1 MAKLGQL
8 KLIMLQS
15 FLSRA
20 TLIFLSS
27 ALAVLCV
34 ACSEDKR
41 NTATGANEQPTP
53 IGDLASVQPTVKP
66 VTPAAT
72 PKAQPL
78 PSESEPSLFE
88 MGRDKAVGAWSI
100 SQSAQSPE
108 DWNLVVSQYQ
118 EAIALMKKVRR
129 QSVEFAIAQTKISE
143 YRRQIRYAR
152 QQANPRPVRVAE
164 PQKIVIVVPHRATT
178 PKFTLPVSPP
188 VATKP
193 LSPEPG
199 LPSSAVVIPDEA
211 VFTAPIKR
219 RIGGTP
225 IVEVTFNG
233 QQQFEMIV
241 DTGASGTVITQ
252 DMANALGI
260 IPVGKAKANT
270 ASSRAVEFPVG
281 YVNSMAVGGVIVNKV
296 AVAIAGA
303 ELETGLLGH
312 DFFGN
317 YDVTIKRNVVEFRPQ
332 LRSPINSPETQL
344 TAPTSSKPRR
354 FVGYP

>member
-20 TLIFLSS
+20 TLIFVSS

-34 ACSEDKR
+34 ACSEDKQ
-41 NTATGANEQPTP
+41 NTATGGDEQPTP
-53 IGDLASVQPTVKP
+53 IGDLAPVKP
-66 VTPAAT
+66 SVEPVRPAAT
-72 PKAQPL
+72 PEAQPL
-78 PSESEPSLFE
+78 DPFESEPSLFE

-100 SQSAQSPE
+100 SQSAQSPD
-108 DWNLVVSQYQ
+108 DWKLVASQYQ
-118 EAIALMKKVRR
+118 EAIALMQKVRR
-129 QSVEFAIAQTKISE
+129 QSPEFAIAQTKITE
-143 YRRQIRYAR
+143 YRRQVKYAQ
-152 QQANPRPVRVAE
+152 QQANPRPVAVRV
-164 PQKIVIVVPHRATT
+164 PHKIVVVVPQRETI
-178 PKFTLPVSPP
+178 PKFTLP
-188 VATKP
+188 ARETKP
-193 LSPEPG
+193 LLPEPG

-260 IPVGKAKANT
+260 VTVGKAKANT

-281 YVNSMAVGGVIVNKV
+281 YVNSMAVGGVIVKKIP
-296 AVAIAGA
+296 VAIAGA

-317 YDVTIKRNVVEFRPQ
+317 YDVTIKRNVIEFRPQ
-332 LRSPINSPETQL
+332 LRSQINSPETPL
-344 TAPTSSKPRR
+344 TAPTSSKPPR

>member
-1 MAKLGQL
+1 
-8 KLIMLQS
+8 MLQS

-20 TLIFLSS
+20 TLIFVSS
-27 ALAVLCV
+27 TLAVLCV
-34 ACSEDKR
+34 ACSEDKL
-41 NTATGANEQPTP
+41 NTATGGDEQPTP
-53 IGDLASVQPTVKP
+53 IRDLAPVQPSVEP
-66 VTPAAT
+66 VRPAAT
-72 PKAQPL
+72 PEAQPL
-78 PSESEPSLFE
+78 DPFESEPSLFE

-100 SQSAQSPE
+100 SQSAQSPD
-108 DWNLVVSQYQ
+108 DWKLVASQYQ
-118 EAIALMKKVRR
+118 DAIALMQRVRR
-129 QSVEFAIAQTKISE
+129 QSPEFAIAQTKITE
-143 YRRQIRYAR
+143 YRRQVKYAQ
-152 QQANPRPVRVAE
+152 QQANPRPVAVRV
-164 PQKIVIVVPHRATT
+164 PHKIVVVVPQRETI
-178 PKFTLPVSPP
+178 PKFTLPPRE
-188 VATKP
+188 TKP

-252 DMANALGI
+252 EMANALGI
-260 IPVGKAKANT
+260 VTVGKAKANT

-281 YVNSMAVGGVIVNKV
+281 YVNSMAVGGVIVNKIP
-296 AVAIAGA
+296 VAIAGA

-317 YDVTIKRNVVEFRPQ
+317 YDVTIKRNVIEFRPQ
-332 LRSPINSPETQL
+332 LRSQINSPETQL
-344 TAPTSSKPRR
+344 TAPTSSNLPH

>member
-1 MAKLGQL
+1 MTKLGQL

-20 TLIFLSS
+20 TLIFVSS
-27 ALAVLCV
+27 TLAVLCV
-34 ACSEDKR
+34 ACSEDKL
-41 NTATGANEQPTP
+41 NTATGGDEQPTP
-53 IGDLASVQPTVKP
+53 IGDLAPVKP
-66 VTPAAT
+66 SVESVRPAAT
-72 PKAQPL
+72 PEAQPL
-78 PSESEPSLFE
+78 DPFESEPSLFE

-100 SQSAQSPE
+100 SQSAQSPD
-108 DWNLVVSQYQ
+108 DWKLVASQYQ
-118 EAIALMKKVRR
+118 EAIALMQRVRR
-129 QSVEFAIAQTKISE
+129 QSPEFAIAQTKITE
-143 YRRQIRYAR
+143 YRRQVKYAQ
-152 QQANPRPVRVAE
+152 QQANPRPVAVRV
-164 PQKIVIVVPHRATT
+164 PHKIVVVVPHRETI
-178 PKFTLPVSPP
+178 PKFTLPPRE
-188 VATKP
+188 TKP
-193 LSPEPG
+193 LSPEPS

-211 VFTAPIKR
+211 VFAAPIKR

-252 DMANALGI
+252 QMADALGI
-260 IPVGKAKANT
+260 VTVGKAKANT

-281 YVNSMAVGGVIVNKV
+281 YVNSMAVGGVIVKKIP
-296 AVAIAGA
+296 VAIAGA

-317 YDVTIKRNVVEFRPQ
+317 YDVTIKRNVIEFRPQ
-332 LRSPINSPETQL
+332 LRSQINSPETQL
-344 TAPTSSKPRR
+344 TAPTSSKQPH

>member
-20 TLIFLSS
+20 TLIFVSS
-27 ALAVLCV
+27 ALTVLCV
-34 ACSEDKR
+34 ACSEDKQ
-41 NTATGANEQPTP
+41 NTATDGNEQPRT
-53 IGDLASVQPTVKP
+53 IGDLASVQPTVEP
-66 VTPAAT
+66 VTPAPI
-72 PKAQPL
+72 PKAPPL
-78 PSESEPSLFE
+78 DPYEGEPSFFE

-100 SQSAQSPE
+100 SQSAQSPD
-108 DWNLVVSQYQ
+108 DWNLVASQYRD
-118 EAIALMKKVRR
+118 AIDLMQKVRR
-129 QSVEFAIAQTKISE
+129 QSPEFAIAQTKIIE
-143 YRRQIRYAR
+143 YRRQVKYAQ
-152 QQANPRPVRVAE
+152 QQANPRPVAVKE
-164 PQKIVIVVPHRATT
+164 PQKIVVVVPHRETT
-178 PKFTLPVSPP
+178 PKFTLPPQEI
-188 VATKP
+188 KP

-199 LPSSAVVIPDEA
+199 LPSSTVVIPNEA

-252 DMANALGI
+252 QMANALGI
-260 IPVGKAKANT
+260 VTVGKAKANT

-281 YVNSMAVGGVIVNKV
+281 YVNSMAVGGVIVNKIP
-296 AVAIAGA
+296 VAIAGA

-317 YDVTIKRNVVEFRPQ
+317 YDVTIKRNVIEFRPQ
-332 LRSPINSPETQL
+332 LRSQINSPETQL
-344 TAPTSSKPRR
+344 TAPISSKLPHS
-354 FVGYP
+354 VGYP

>member
-1 MAKLGQL
+1 
-8 KLIMLQS
+8 MLQS

-20 TLIFLSS
+20 TLIFVSS
-27 ALAVLCV
+27 TLAVLCV
-34 ACSEDKR
+34 ACSEDKL
-41 NTATGANEQPTP
+41 NTAIGGDEQPTP
-53 IGDLASVQPTVKP
+53 IGDLAPVQPSVEP
-66 VTPAAT
+66 VRPAAT
-72 PKAQPL
+72 PEAQPL
-78 PSESEPSLFE
+78 DPFESKPSLFE

-100 SQSAQSPE
+100 SQSAQSPD
-108 DWNLVVSQYQ
+108 DWKLVASQYQ
-118 EAIALMKKVRR
+118 DAIALMQKVRR
-129 QSVEFAIAQTKISE
+129 QSPEFAIAQTKITE
-143 YRRQIRYAR
+143 YRRQVKYAQ
-152 QQANPRPVRVAE
+152 QQANPRPVAVRV
-164 PQKIVIVVPHRATT
+164 PHKIVVVVPQRETT
-178 PKFTLPVSPP
+178 PKFTLPPRE
-188 VATKP
+188 TKP

-252 DMANALGI
+252 EMANALGI
-260 IPVGKAKANT
+260 VTVGKAKANT

-281 YVNSMAVGGVIVNKV
+281 YVNSMAVGGVIVNKIP
-296 AVAIAGA
+296 VAIAGA

-317 YDVTIKRNVVEFRPQ
+317 YDVTIKRNIVEFRPQ
-332 LRSPINSPETQL
+332 LRSQINSPETQL
-344 TAPTSSKPRR
+344 IAPTSSKQPH

>member
-1 MAKLGQL
+1 MTKLGQL

-20 TLIFLSS
+20 TLIFISS

-34 ACSEDKR
+34 ACSEDKL
-41 NTATGANEQPTP
+41 NTATGGDEQPTP
-53 IGDLASVQPTVKP
+53 IGDLAPVKP
-66 VTPAAT
+66 SVEPVRPAAT
-72 PKAQPL
+72 PEAQPL
-78 PSESEPSLFE
+78 DPFESEPSLFE

-100 SQSAQSPE
+100 SQSAQSPD
-108 DWNLVVSQYQ
+108 DWKLVASQYHD
-118 EAIALMKKVRR
+118 AIALMQRVRR
-129 QSVEFAIAQTKISE
+129 QSPEFAIAQTKITE
-143 YRRQIRYAR
+143 YRRQVKYAQ
-152 QQANPRPVRVAE
+152 QQANARPVAVRV
-164 PQKIVIVVPHRATT
+164 PHKIVVVVPQRETT
-178 PKFTLPVSPP
+178 PKFTLPPRE
-188 VATKP
+188 TKP

-225 IVEVTFNG
+225 IVEVTFND

-252 DMANALGI
+252 EMANALGI
-260 IPVGKAKANT
+260 VTVGKAKANT

-281 YVNSMAVGGVIVNKV
+281 YVNSMAVGGVIVNKIP
-296 AVAIAGA
+296 VAIAGA

-317 YDVTIKRNVVEFRPQ
+317 YDVTIKRNVIEFRPQ
-332 LRSPINSPETQL
+332 LRSQINSPETPL
-344 TAPTSSKPRR
+344 TAPTSSKQPH

>member
-1 MAKLGQL
+1 MTKLGQL

-20 TLIFLSS
+20 TLIFVSS
-27 ALAVLCV
+27 TLAVLCV
-34 ACSEDKR
+34 ACSEDKL
-41 NTATGANEQPTP
+41 NTATGGDEQPTP
-53 IGDLASVQPTVKP
+53 IRDLAPVQPSVEP
-66 VTPAAT
+66 VRPAAT
-72 PKAQPL
+72 PEAQPL
-78 PSESEPSLFE
+78 DPFESEPSLFE

-100 SQSAQSPE
+100 SQSAQSPD
-108 DWNLVVSQYQ
+108 DWKLVASQYQ
-118 EAIALMKKVRR
+118 DAIALMQRVRR
-129 QSVEFAIAQTKISE
+129 QSPEFAIAQTKITE
-143 YRRQIRYAR
+143 YRRQVKYAQ
-152 QQANPRPVRVAE
+152 QQANPRPVAVRV
-164 PQKIVIVVPHRATT
+164 PHKIVVVVPQRETI
-178 PKFTLPVSPP
+178 PKFTLPPRE
-188 VATKP
+188 TKP

-252 DMANALGI
+252 EMANALGI
-260 IPVGKAKANT
+260 VTVGKAKANT

-281 YVNSMAVGGVIVNKV
+281 YVNSMAVGGVIVNKIP
-296 AVAIAGA
+296 VAIAGA

-317 YDVTIKRNVVEFRPQ
+317 YDVTIKRNVIEFRPQ
-332 LRSPINSPETQL
+332 LRSQINSPETQL
-344 TAPTSSKPRR
+344 TAPTSSNLPH

>member
-1 MAKLGQL
+1 
-8 KLIMLQS
+8 MLQS

-20 TLIFLSS
+20 TLIFVSS
-27 ALAVLCV
+27 TLAVLCV
-34 ACSEDKR
+34 ACSEDKL
-41 NTATGANEQPTP
+41 NTATGGDEQPMP
-53 IGDLASVQPTVKP
+53 IGDLAPVQPSVKP
-66 VTPAAT
+66 VRPAAS
-72 PKAQPL
+72 PEAQPL
-78 PSESEPSLFE
+78 DPFESEPSLFE

-100 SQSAQSPE
+100 SQSAQSPD
-108 DWNLVVSQYQ
+108 DWKLVASQYQ
-118 EAIALMKKVRR
+118 DAIALMQKIRR
-129 QSVEFAIAQTKISE
+129 QSPEFAIAQTKITE
-143 YRRQIRYAR
+143 YRRQVKYAQ
-152 QQANPRPVRVAE
+152 QQANPRPVAVRE
-164 PQKIVIVVPHRATT
+164 PQKIVVVVPQRETT
-178 PKFTLPVSPP
+178 PKFTLPPRE
-188 VATKP
+188 TKP
-193 LSPEPG
+193 LSPAPA

-252 DMANALGI
+252 EMANALGI
-260 IPVGKAKANT
+260 VTVGKAKANT

-281 YVNSMAVGGVIVNKV
+281 YVNSMAVGGVVVNRV

-332 LRSPINSPETQL
+332 LRSQINSPETQL
-344 TAPTSSKPRR
+344 TAPTSSKQPH

>member
-1 MAKLGQL
+1 
-8 KLIMLQS
+8 MLQS

-20 TLIFLSS
+20 TLIFVSS

-34 ACSEDKR
+34 ACSEDKL
-41 NTATGANEQPTP
+41 NTATGGDEQPTP
-53 IGDLASVQPTVKP
+53 IGDLAPVQPTVEP
-66 VTPAAT
+66 VRPAAS
-72 PKAQPL
+72 PEAQPL
-78 PSESEPSLFE
+78 DPFESEPSLFE
-88 MGRDKAVGAWSI
+88 IGRDKAVGAWSI
-100 SQSAQSPE
+100 SQSAQSPD
-108 DWNLVVSQYQ
+108 DWKLVASQYK
-118 EAIALMKKVRR
+118 EAIALMQKVRR
-129 QSVEFAIAQTKISE
+129 QSPEFAIAQTKIKE
-143 YRRQIRYAR
+143 YRRQVKYAQ
-152 QQANPRPVRVAE
+152 QQANPRPVAVRE
-164 PQKIVIVVPHRATT
+164 PHKIVVVVPQRETT
-178 PKFTLPVSPP
+178 PKFTLPPIQ
-188 VATKP
+188 AKP
-193 LSPEPG
+193 LSPEPA

-252 DMANALGI
+252 EMANALGI
-260 IPVGKAKANT
+260 VTVGKAKANT

-281 YVNSMAVGGVIVNKV
+281 YVNSMAVGGVIVNKIP
-296 AVAIAGA
+296 VAIAGA
-303 ELETGLLGH
+303 ELDTGLLGH

-332 LRSPINSPETQL
+332 LRSQINPPETQL
-344 TAPTSSKPRR
+344 TPPTSSKQPH

>member
-20 TLIFLSS
+20 TLIFVSS
-27 ALAVLCV
+27 TLAVLCV
-34 ACSEDKR
+34 ACSEDKL
-41 NTATGANEQPTP
+41 NTATGGDEQPMP
-53 IGDLASVQPTVKP
+53 IGDLAPVQPSVKP
-66 VTPAAT
+66 VRPAAS
-72 PKAQPL
+72 PEAQPL
-78 PSESEPSLFE
+78 DPFESEPSLFE

-100 SQSAQSPE
+100 SQSAQSPD
-108 DWNLVVSQYQ
+108 DWKLVASQYQ
-118 EAIALMKKVRR
+118 DAIALMQKIRR
-129 QSVEFAIAQTKISE
+129 QSPEFAIAQTKITE
-143 YRRQIRYAR
+143 YRRQVKYAQ
-152 QQANPRPVRVAE
+152 QQANPRPVAVRE
-164 PQKIVIVVPHRATT
+164 PQKIVVVVPQRETT
-178 PKFTLPVSPP
+178 PKFTLPPRE
-188 VATKP
+188 TKP
-193 LSPEPG
+193 LSPAPA

-252 DMANALGI
+252 EMANALGI
-260 IPVGKAKANT
+260 VTVGKAKANT

-281 YVNSMAVGGVIVNKV
+281 YVNSMAVGGVVVNRV

-332 LRSPINSPETQL
+332 LRSQINSPETQL
-344 TAPTSSKPRR
+344 TAPTSSKQPH

>member
-20 TLIFLSS
+20 TLIFVSS
-27 ALAVLCV
+27 TLAVLCV
-34 ACSEDKR
+34 ACSEDKQ
-41 NTATGANEQPTP
+41 NTATGGDEQPTP
-53 IGDLASVQPTVKP
+53 IGDLAPVQPSVEP
-66 VTPAAT
+66 VRPAAS
-72 PKAQPL
+72 PEAQPL
-78 PSESEPSLFE
+78 DPFESEPSLFE

-100 SQSAQSPE
+100 SQSAQSPG
-108 DWNLVVSQYQ
+108 DWKLVASQYQ
-118 EAIALMKKVRR
+118 DAIALMQQIRR
-129 QSVEFAIAQTKISE
+129 KSPEFAIAQTKITE
-143 YRRQIRYAR
+143 YRRQVKYAQ
-152 QQANPRPVRVAE
+152 QQANPRPVGVRE
-164 PQKIVIVVPHRATT
+164 PQKIVVVVPQRETT
-178 PKFTLPVSPP
+178 PKFTLPPIEK
-188 VATKP
+188 TKP
-193 LSPEPG
+193 LSPKPG

-252 DMANALGI
+252 EMANALGI
-260 IPVGKAKANT
+260 VTVGKAKANT

-281 YVNSMAVGGVIVNKV
+281 YVNSMAVGGVIVNKIP
-296 AVAIAGA
+296 VAIAGA

-332 LRSPINSPETQL
+332 LRSQINSPETQL
-344 TAPTSSKPRR
+344 TAPISSKLPH